1 MPPTFRPFD
10 SAVEFHK
17 SLSSSELNN
26 ATMRLQ
32 LGELAT
38 ALYTKDKKRTL
49 RSIKELQNLCLL
61 SKNESAGAHLRSL
74 SKSVDGSWEPAATAA
89 ILPSGGGNASTS
101 EDAVRFSAAVQS
113 QLYDVNAAPNETP
126 RLHAP
131 KPRPRAA
138 APAPV
143 PTSTASKR
151 RDGGGDNSK
160 RRRGPRGGGP
170 PDKPPV
176 PKDSG
181 RERSKVA
188 RTQRVSDRPGNVP
201 SGGMEKDRRK
211 GGK

>member
-1 MPPTFRPFD
+1 MPPTFRPYD

-17 SLSSSELNN
+17 SLGSSELNN

-32 LGELAT
+32 LGELAA

-74 SKSVDGSWEPAATAA
+74 SKSVDGSWEPAAATAV
-89 ILPSGGGNASTS
+89 LSSGGSNASAA

-131 KPRPRAA
+131 KSKPRPA

-143 PTSTASKR
+143 PSGSTSKR
-151 RDGGGDNSK
+151 RDGGGDHSK

-170 PDKPPV
+170 ADKPSV
-176 PKDSG
+176 PKDGG
-181 RERSKVA
+181 RERSKVLRA
-188 RTQRVSDRPGNVP
+188 QRVSDRPGNVP
-201 SGGMEKDRRK
+201 PGGMEKDRRK